1 MANFLRPPPPPPA
14 EKDLFLTFSS
24 QLKEFSTFK
33 GENSCTNLDYFVICA
48 QKYML
53 SGASVDVLCEHNAN
67 VSEAAKRTQVAEAWR
82 LIKLLV
88 KDPLDMMDDD
98 SDEDD
103 MDDIPSSNLINI
115 HK

>member
-1 MANFLRPPPPPPA
+1 MSRLNKSNNIFYTNFFRQLPQANPV

-53 SGASVDVLCEHNAN
+53 SGASVDVMCEHNAQ
-67 VSEAAKRTQVAEAWR
+67 VSEGAKRFQVAEAWVSR
-82 LIKLLV
+82 ILFSILKV
-88 KDPLDMMDDD
+88 D
-98 SDEDD
+98 
-103 MDDIPSSNLINI
+103 
-115 HK
+115 